1 MKVLVINCGSSSVKY
16 QIIDSETEE
25 MLCKGLCE
33 LYGDESTFS
42 YERPGQEKIKEEG
55 LTFNDHGE
63 AVSRIIATI
72 SDPEVGI
79 IKDASE
85 IGGIGHRIT
94 HGGDKYTKSVLI
106 DEDVKA
112 AINEFIPL
120 APLHNPPN
128 LIGVEAAEKAMPGT
142 PNVAV
147 FDTSFHQTM
156 APEAYMYAV
165 PYEYYE
171 DLKVRKYGF
180 HGTSHRFISIE
191 APAVLGKKPEDL
203 KLISCHIGSGASL
216 CAIDHGKSIDT
227 TMGFS
232 PVGGL
237 VMGTRTGDIDPTIVT
252 YLMDKLDVSAEEVLN
267 IFNKKSGLVGLFGES
282 DMRYVDKAAEENDEK
297 AELALKMYARRIK
310 GYIGDYFVQL
320 GGADA
325 IVFTAGV
332 GEHDEG
338 MRARVCEGLEILG
351 IKLDPEKN
359 AAGETIL
366 STDDSPVKILLV
378 PTNEELMIARD
389 TAEIVSAL

>member
-42 YERPGQEKIKEEG
+42 YERTGAEKLKETG

-72 SDPEVGI
+72 SDPEIGL

-112 AINEFIPL
+112 AIQEFIPL

-156 APEAYMYAV
+156 PPEAYMYAV

-171 DLKVRKYGF
+171 DFKVRKYGF

-191 APAVLGKKPEDL
+191 APAVLGKKPEDV
-203 KLISCHIGSGASL
+203 KIISCHIGSGASL

-237 VMGTRTGDIDPTIVT
+237 VMGTRSGDIDPTIVT
-252 YLMDKLDVSAEEVLN
+252 YLMDKLDLTAAEVLN
-267 IFNKKSGLVGLFGES
+267 IFNKKSGLVGLTGDS
-282 DMRYVDKAAEENDEK
+282 DMRWLRRVTTKRTWHSGCTREESRAISAITLYSSAAQTR
-297 AELALKMYARRIK
+297 L
-310 GYIGDYFVQL
+310 FSQ
-320 GGADA
+320 
-325 IVFTAGV
+325 
-332 GEHDEG
+332 
-338 MRARVCEGLEILG
+338 
-351 IKLDPEKN
+351 
-359 AAGETIL
+359 
-366 STDDSPVKILLV
+366 PVS
-378 PTNEELMIARD
+378 
-389 TAEIVSAL
+389 VSMTKV

>member
-42 YERPGQEKIKEEG
+42 YERTGAEKMKETG
-55 LTFNDHGE
+55 ITFNDHGE
-63 AVSRIIATI
+63 AVSSIIATI
-72 SDPEVGI
+72 SDPEVGV

-106 DEDVKA
+106 DENVKA
-112 AINEFIPL
+112 AIKEFIPL

-156 APEAYMYAV
+156 PPEAYMYAV

-252 YLMDKLDVSAEEVLN
+252 YLMDKLDITAEEALT
-267 IFNKKSGLVGLFGES
+267 IFNKKSGLVGLTGDS
-282 DMRYVDKAAEENDEK
+282 DMRYVDDMADK
-297 AELALKMYARRIK
+297 
-310 GYIGDYFVQL
+310 GDYFVQL

-338 MRARVCEGLEILG
+338 MRAMICDGLEILG
-351 IKLDPEKN
+351 IHLDPEKN
-359 AAGETIL
+359 KAGETIL
-366 STDDSPVKILLV
+366 STDDSPVKVLMV